1 MDFFIIYFPFQNMS
15 ETDSVGSFFK
25 RKRKTKLIKTVDF
38 DELFARGHAM
48 SAQLEEQQRTF
59 GLRPEVLGP
68 MIHPPPTTTSGPST
82 PFELY
87 SKETAFKMS
96 QKGSGIGYEEK
107 VASYLSDQQSTVH
120 PSNDH
125 QKYPFLEQD
134 RRMVDQVDGGS
145 AQIDNQTS
153 SPYYEGVVKEA
164 GASILQSEPPQRG
177 SSSPYPD
184 YRAKVGQDASPT
196 PSVKRG
202 GKRPMTPQ
210 EFLSTIQN
218 FVKQADM
225 DAHLEQPAVWPSGV
239 QVSSEEEMPTKR
251 TKHGESGLLAPPG
264 YGPKPRDH
272 SPVRPTEPSIF
283 DSGLPQSFSPPDNG
297 LGQIVGPSS
306 GKSYLDDK
314 PSTSPDPFG
323 ATIDEMDIPQATAS
337 DTASV
342 SSSFLNSLKRQKKNR
357 KKQQQE
363 KPPQS
368 QQIESAD
375 HVIQSVPSDYKQT
388 EPVTTTSPGRGRSPK
403 KSVSIN
409 AESSIIKRDTSVES
423 SIIKRGKKQ
432 MTPQEF
438 LNKLQSFASEIPPPI
453 SASSI
458 PDTNSILVPA
468 DRHIPKQ
475 LKPDPLTGHEGSTS
489 EPFLHSE
496 PTSPHVV
503 PTSSF
508 LVPADRHIPNQLRP
522 DPLSSEELEPFPN
535 NLLASSPPYIA
546 DQSFVPSI
554 EDSDLYKK
562 LQLGL
567 DRLMQTDK
575 FQELACKADDP
586 QSYSQHLGRAEFG
599 TLQKRTTSQQAM
611 RGIGGYSG
619 QTQPRDLSNER
630 SSSAMAN
637 MGGGGRGSA
646 FSSQQPSRDSSLG
659 RHDSR
664 HVTHS
669 IPEYYDD
676 SYEYESFYDDY
687 EDSK

>member
-1 MDFFIIYFPFQNMS
+1 
-15 ETDSVGSFFK
+15 
-25 RKRKTKLIKTVDF
+25 
-38 DELFARGHAM
+38 
-48 SAQLEEQQRTF
+48 
-59 GLRPEVLGP
+59 
-68 MIHPPPTTTSGPST
+68 
-82 PFELY
+82 
-87 SKETAFKMS
+87 MS

-125 QKYPFLEQD
+125 QRYPFLEQD
-134 RRMVDQVDGGS
+134 RSLDQVDGS
-145 AQIDNQTS
+145 AQINQKLL
-153 SPYYEGVVKEA
+153 YYEPEVKEA
-164 GASILQSEPPQRG
+164 GATTLQSEPPQRG

-184 YRAKVGQDASPT
+184 YRGQAKVGKDASPT
-196 PSVKRG
+196 PSGKR

-218 FVKQADM
+218 FVKQAEM
-225 DAHLEQPAVWPSGV
+225 DAQLEQPVWPDV
-239 QVSSEEEMPTKR
+239 ASSREMPTKR

-297 LGQIVGPSS
+297 LGQIGPSS

-323 ATIDEMDIPQATAS
+323 ATIDEMDMPQATAS

-357 KKQQQE
+357 KKQQEQ
-363 KPPQS
+363 PQP
-368 QQIESAD
+368 QLESA
-375 HVIQSVPSDYKQT
+375 HVIHSVPSDYNQS
-388 EPVTTTSPGRGRSPK
+388 EPVTSPGRGRSPK

-409 AESSIIKRDTSVES
+409 AEMSIQ
-423 SIIKRGKKQ
+423 RGKKP
-432 MTPQEF
+432 MTPLEF
-438 LNKLQSFASEIPPPI
+438 LGKIQNFASEIPPPI
-453 SASSI
+453 SASL
-458 PDTNSILVPA
+458 PDDNSSILVPA

-496 PTSPHVV
+496 PTSPQV

-508 LVPADRHIPNQLRP
+508 LIPADRHIPNQLRP
-522 DPLSSEELEPFPN
+522 DPLSLEEPEPLRPN
-535 NLLASSPPYIA
+535 NVLASSPPYIT

-554 EDSDLYKK
+554 QDSDLYKK

-567 DRLMQTDK
+567 DRLMQSDK
-575 FQELACKADDP
+575 FQELATKAEDP

-637 MGGGGRGSA
+637 MGMGGGGRGSA

-676 SYEYESFYDDY
+676 SYEYESYYDDY
-687 EDSK
+687 DSK